1 MVTCPHCRE
10 EAVND
15 AHFCPYCGR
24 GLQSKQISP
33 LVAVLILMITFFI
46 MIFGLPMLYVIDLP
60 VNVYI
65 PSVIGELM
73 FLLIPLFYL
82 LQKKVNVT
90 KYIMFGSLK
99 HVVPG
104 LALGIGLFGVN
115 IILNFVLTY
124 LLGPSKLVEETN
136 QAVIIL
142 LKESPATI
150 MLVGGLIPGIC
161 EEFAFRSFLQNVLKR
176 RYSFPVA
183 LLGGSIAFGL
193 FHFDPQA
200 VYLIVSFAMGLYLGY
215 FYNRFQSYVM
225 TATAHATN
233 NIIGLAIFLLLA

>member
-1 MVTCPHCRE
+1 MVTCPNCRE
-10 EAVND
+10 EAVNE
-15 AHFCPYCGR
+15 ARFCLYCGHR
-24 GLQSKQISP
+24 LYSKQVSP
-33 LVAVLILMITFFI
+33 LAAVLILVLIFIIT
-46 MIFGLPMLYVIDLP
+46 MFGLPVLYIIGLP

-65 PSVIGELM
+65 LSAIGELM

-82 LQKKVNVT
+82 LHKKVNLT

-104 LALGIGLFGVN
+104 FALGIGLFGVN
-115 IILNFVLTY
+115 IVLNFLLTY
-124 LLGPSKLVEETN
+124 LLGPSKLVGETN
-136 QAVIIL
+136 QAFIIL

-150 MLVGGLIPGIC
+150 MLVGGLIPGIS
-161 EEFAFRSFLQNVLKR
+161 EEFAFRSFLQNALKS

-200 VYLIVSFAMGLYLGY
+200 TYSIVSFVLGLYLGY

-233 NIIGLAIFLLLA
+233 NIISFAIFLFLA